1 MVYPLGQ
8 TGINISPLGLG
19 TVKFGRNVG
28 VKYPQQFELPT
39 DQHIKNLLACARDCG
54 VNLLDT
60 APAYGTSETRLGQCW
75 QGAREEW
82 VLVSKAGEEF
92 IDQHS
97 AFDFSADHLKLSVE
111 RSLQRLKTD
120 YLDVL
125 LVHSDGRDQTIIEHD
140 QVFETLAKLK
150 QAGKIRAYGM
160 SAKTVEG
167 GVKTIEQADVVMVT
181 YNPIHT
187 EERAVIDAAHQH
199 NKGVLI
205 KKGFA
210 SGHIDTI
217 GGQDPIQ
224 AACDF
229 IFACPGVSSIVAGTL
244 SLEHL
249 QHNAQC
255 AVKASA
261 THRGSLQ

>member
-1 MVYPLGQ
+1 MVHELGQ
-8 TGINISPLGLG
+8 TGIAVSPLGLG

-28 VKYPQQFELPT
+28 VKYPQGFALPS
-39 DQHIKNLLACARDCG
+39 DQMIRNLLACARECG
-54 VNLLDT
+54 INLLDT
-60 APAYGTSETRLGQCW
+60 APAYGTSENRLGQCW
-75 QGAREEW
+75 QGARDEW

-92 IDQHS
+92 IDQQS
-97 AFDFSADHLKLSVE
+97 TFDFSAEHIGFSVE

-125 LVHSDGRDQTIIEHD
+125 LVHSDGKDQAIIEQG
-140 QVFETLAKLK
+140 QVFETLAALK

-160 SAKTVEG
+160 STKTVTG
-167 GVKTIEQADVVMVT
+167 GIQTVEQSDVVMVT
-181 YNPIHT
+181 YNPVYT
-187 EERAVIDAAHQH
+187 EEGQVIDKAYQH

-210 SGHIDTI
+210 SGHIVSI
-217 GGQDPIQ
+217 AEEDPIQ
-224 AACDF
+224 TACDF
-229 IFACPGVSSIVAGTL
+229 VFARPGVSAIVAGTL

-255 AVKASA
+255 AEKAYAAHHDSV
-261 THRGSLQ
+261 R

>member
-8 TGINISPLGLG
+8 TGINIPPLGLG

-28 VKYPQQFELPT
+28 VKYPHQFALPT
-39 DQHIKNLLACARDCG
+39 DQQIRDLLACARDCG

-75 QGAREEW
+75 QGVRDEW

-92 IDQHS
+92 IDHQS
-97 AFDFSADHLKLSVE
+97 AFDFSAEHLRFSVE

-125 LVHSDGRDQTIIEHD
+125 LVHSDGRDQAIIEHD
-140 QVFETLAKLK
+140 QVFETLEKLK

-160 SAKTVEG
+160 STKTVAGGMKTVE
-167 GVKTIEQADVVMVT
+167 QSDVVMVT
-181 YNPIHT
+181 YNPTHT

-199 NKGVLI
+199 HKGVLI

-210 SGHIDTI
+210 SGHIDTL

-229 IFACPGVSSIVAGTL
+229 IFARPGVSSIVAGTL
-244 SLEHL
+244 SLAHL

-255 AVKASA
+255 AAKASA
-261 THRGSLQ
+261 AHRGSPQ